1 MVGVML
7 TFDEMIAPSLKRR
20 EVTIQGL
27 AGSPTLTFDAADAS
41 NPRWLAWVLD
51 REEQSATPP
60 ADDPKP
66 TGLAALR
73 AGREQ
78 ALELADM
85 ICSACLVGMTAADAS
100 GARVEYSLEFAG
112 QLIEHVAM
120 TAPAAFFKLFES
132 LRDTG
137 DSGIDVLTE
146 TVAGE
151 ASGG

>member
-41 NPRWLAWVLD
+41 NPRWLAWVLG
-51 REEQSATPP
+51 REERGTTPP
-60 ADDPKP
+60 DESKP
-66 TGLAALR
+66 EGLAALR

-85 ICSACLVGMTAADAS
+85 ICSACLVSMTAADAS
-100 GARVEYSLEFAG
+100 GARVEYSLEFARK
-112 QLIEHVAM
+112 LIEHVAM
-120 TAPAAFFKLFES
+120 TAPAAFFKLFET